1 VHRSRSLLR
10 RASLNSPAQEAYGYY
25 HHKQTDRQNRVKPT
39 GPGNRGGLLDCCGGR
54 LLNGGAVALGFAEG
68 DAALHLRVYL
78 ADVPERS
85 GLYCAAIGRWS
96 WETLREGVGK
106 GLPRVQRPGDE
117 CSGRASCEYSVLG
130 GALVD
135 PPNRGSRLDDELGR
149 LEVEIADRDRC
160 YFLALRTGI
169 RRDHQQGNGH
179 KGGQAR
185 Q

>member
-1 VHRSRSLLR
+1 MHRPRSLLR
-10 RASLNSPAQEAYGYY
+10 RASLNSPAQEAYGYH

-39 GPGNRGGLLDCCGGR
+39 GPGNRGGLLDCCGGG
-54 LLNGGAVALGFAEG
+54 LLNGGTVALGFAEG

-96 WETLREGVGK
+96 WETLWEGVGK